1 MYQCAGG
8 LGCKIMILRR
18 NKWATFNALMSSSL
32 IFMTWWTIL
41 IESSFSS
48 YSIQLFYPHGFPDNL
63 SEANFDFFFNVLL
76 TVHLCIILSI
86 KPIWC
91 TIFLSMFIYFLYMF
105 RATVCP
111 PPGETTVFIFMR
123 PLVVVILY
131 GCLSGMQVCYAPCIP
146 DSQSYRIISTKCRK
160 NSYFSWWWA
169 HSRPECV
176 EKRNKHTKK
185 IAHQVGFIY
194 KINKS
199 DFCITSQS

>member
-105 RATVCP
+105 RASVPITRRNNCIYTYATLGTCYSVWMSVWYAGLLC
-111 PPGETTVFIFMR
+111 TLHTRQSFIQNNKYQM
-123 PLVVVILY
+123 
-131 GCLSGMQVCYAPCIP
+131 
-146 DSQSYRIISTKCRK
+146 SQK
-160 NSYFSWWWA
+160 
-169 HSRPECV
+169 
-176 EKRNKHTKK
+176 
-185 IAHQVGFIY
+185 
-194 KINKS
+194 
-199 DFCITSQS
+199 